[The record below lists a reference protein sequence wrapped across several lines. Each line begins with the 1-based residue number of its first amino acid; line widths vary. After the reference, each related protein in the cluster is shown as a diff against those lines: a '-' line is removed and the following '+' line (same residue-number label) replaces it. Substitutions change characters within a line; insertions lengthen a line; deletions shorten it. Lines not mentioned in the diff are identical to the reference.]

1 MPTYSL
7 VSDRNSVNEG
17 DKVTFTLTST
27 GVSDN
32 TVLYWAAISTTGANP
47 ADITSPSPPLGS
59 FTVTGNSATI
69 ELTVATDAFTPETGE
84 SFYINL
90 YASQTDRDNF
100 VSEIASSNTVTI
112 INIPPSAT
120 YSFTSPGSGTAISE
134 GGSTSFTVTTT
145 NISNGTVLYWAA
157 FSDTGAVAND
167 ISSPFPPQGT
177 VTINSNTGTIS
188 ITVATDAITPETGES
203 FYLRLYSTEVSRNL
217 YGTGVATSNAVS
229 ITDVPPSAPSPSY
242 SFTSPA
248 SSTSASEGSIVNF
261 TISTSNVA
269 NGTTLY
275 WAAIATGTAG
285 PSDAYPTG
293 SPTSPPQGTVT
304 ISNNS
309 GSISVTIATDLE
321 TPESNEGFYLN
332 LYTSQA
338 NRDSFVSEVASS
350 QTVTITNVAPGST
363 YSFSSPAAGTAVN
376 EGDTVTFT
384 VSTTNVANGTTLY
397 WAAIGINGA
406 GQADA
411 SNPSPPQG
419 TVTISSN
426 SGTISLTI
434 ARDDLTPEAG
444 EGVKINL
451 YTTQANRDNFV
462 SEVASSN
469 IVDIRNST
477 YSISPN
483 STSVVEGNTVTY
495 TVTTTNVSN
504 GTTLYWTNS
513 GTTVAADF
521 SDSSNSGSFTI
532 QNNTGT
538 ITRTI
543 SVGDTLEGT
552 ETIILQVRI
561 GSTSGTVVATA
572 STVNVTDT
580 LPTSITYSITPNKN
594 TLAAGDTIQYNITTT
609 GVSDGTVLYLLENG
623 SVSAGDFTDNYT
635 QFIVTVLNNKASFSR
650 TVSSSYVGTK
660 TSVIRLLT
668 GGYSGTLQVTAAS
681 VSVITLSISP
691 TALSNGVQGISYSAT
706 LSTAGGSDS
715 YTYSVISGSLP
726 AGITLSAG
734 TGIISGTPTSP
745 GTSNFTIRSTD
756 TNNNT
761 TSRTYSIQITQ
772 ATLNVLP
779 TSLSVGTLNSP
790 YSRTFTITGGSGN
803 YSYSISSGSLPSGIN
818 LSSSGVLSGTP
829 DVEQISS
836 FILYVTD
843 NTYNIFATKNYTL
856 KIQSY
861 VITLLPD
868 KLENGTVK
876 TYYKQLLE
884 ADNGIAPYT
893 YSLVSGSLPLGL
905 SLNSSTG
912 EISGMPARQASK
924 TFNIGV
930 TDSLGKTLVKNYT
943 INISPFVIRNTFNV
957 SSIVIS
963 QLPDYIR
970 GDYVSYE

>member
-1 MPTYSL
+1 M
-7 VSDRNSVNEG
+7 
-17 DKVTFTLTST
+17 
-27 GVSDN
+27 
-32 TVLYWAAISTTGANP
+32 
-47 ADITSPSPPLGS
+47 
-59 FTVTGNSATI
+59 
-69 ELTVATDAFTPETGE
+69 
-84 SFYINL
+84 
-90 YASQTDRDNF
+90 
-100 VSEIASSNTVTI
+100 
-112 INIPPSAT
+112 
-120 YSFTSPGSGTAISE
+120 
-134 GGSTSFTVTTT
+134 
-145 NISNGTVLYWAA
+145 
-157 FSDTGAVAND
+157 
-167 ISSPFPPQGT
+167 
-177 VTINSNTGTIS
+177 
-188 ITVATDAITPETGES
+188 
-203 FYLRLYSTEVSRNL
+203 
-217 YGTGVATSNAVS
+217 
-229 ITDVPPSAPSPSY
+229 
-242 SFTSPA
+242 
-248 SSTSASEGSIVNF
+248 
-261 TISTSNVA
+261 
-269 NGTTLY
+269 
-275 WAAIATGTAG
+275 
-285 PSDAYPTG
+285 
-293 SPTSPPQGTVT
+293 
-304 ISNNS
+304 
-309 GSISVTIATDLE
+309 
-321 TPESNEGFYLN
+321 
-332 LYTSQA
+332 
-338 NRDSFVSEVASS
+338 
-350 QTVTITNVAPGST
+350 
-363 YSFSSPAAGTAVN
+363 
-376 EGDTVTFT
+376 
-384 VSTTNVANGTTLY
+384 
-397 WAAIGINGA
+397 
-406 GQADA
+406 
-411 SNPSPPQG
+411 
-419 TVTISSN
+419 
-426 SGTISLTI
+426 
-434 ARDDLTPEAG
+434 
-444 EGVKINL
+444 
-451 YTTQANRDNFV
+451 
-462 SEVASSN
+462 
-469 IVDIRNST
+469 
-477 YSISPN
+477 
-483 STSVVEGNTVTY
+483 
-495 TVTTTNVSN
+495 
-504 GTTLYWTNS
+504 
-513 GTTVAADF
+513 
-521 SDSSNSGSFTI
+521 
-532 QNNTGT
+532 
-538 ITRTI
+538 
-543 SVGDTLEGT
+543 
-552 ETIILQVRI
+552 
-561 GSTSGTVVATA
+561 
-572 STVNVTDT
+572 
-580 LPTSITYSITPNKN
+580 
-594 TLAAGDTIQYNITTT
+594 
-609 GVSDGTVLYLLENG
+609 
-623 SVSAGDFTDNYT
+623 
-635 QFIVTVLNNKASFSR
+635 
-650 TVSSSYVGTK
+650 
-660 TSVIRLLT
+660 
-668 GGYSGTLQVTAAS
+668 
-681 VSVITLSISP
+681 SISP